1 MGDDGSLYH
10 ALARPH
16 LRAKLRPF
24 WESVVA
30 RPSQCVPDATVVV
43 TAVNAAHLELLQ
55 IQTASV
61 PPCFLRRYGALCFSE
76 DGARGGELAASNVSC
91 VHWPVAALAQRL
103 SYDVFTWLKWEVL
116 HLALLARG
124 VSGALWLDVDV
135 AILRNPFAL
144 LASSTAPAVPPP
156 RQKRPPP
163 SLPPPPPDLTHQFNG
178 LRADLNTGVM
188 MLRSEP
194 LVRHV
199 LIASRWWEVRHRD
212 IEQVV
217 VQRLLAATNF
227 STRGLAY
234 SAFASYCWLR
244 VRDDEP
250 PSGYA
255 LSLVCRPSLLHANCL
270 QAVADK
276 RAAMR
281 GAVEVFRRRCGV
293 PRFERVQGS

>member
-1 MGDDGSLYH
+1 MADDASLYH
-10 ALARPH
+10 ALAKPH
-16 LRAKLRPF
+16 LRARLRPF

-43 TAVNAAHLELLQ
+43 TAVNAAHMELLQ
-55 IQTASV
+55 LQSASV

-76 DGARGGELAASNVSC
+76 AGAARGGEVVASNVSC
-91 VHWPVAALAQRL
+91 MHWPVAALAQRL

-144 LASSTAPAVPPP
+144 LASSASAAAPP
-156 RQKRPPP
+156 RQSGPPP
-163 SLPPPPPDLTHQFNG
+163 PPPPPDLTHQFNG
-178 LRADLNTGVM
+178 LHSDLNTGVM

-199 LIASRWWEVRHRD
+199 LAASRWWEVRHKD

-255 LSLVCRPSLLHANCL
+255 LSLLCRPSLLHANCL

-281 GAVEVFRRRCGV
+281 GAVAAFRRRCGV
-293 PRFERVQGS
+293 PRFHRARSA